1 MKLWYQFPAKRW
13 DQALP
18 LGNGRLGAM
27 VFGGIEKEH
36 IQLNED
42 TLWGGSYVDR
52 HNPDALEALPKIR
65 AYILN
70 DQIAEAE
77 RLAKYALTA
86 TPQSERPYQS
96 MGDLLITFY
105 GKHIVNPNEEFVPMF
120 GASLD
125 PEKQPDTYERS
136 LALDEAIARTRFTKG
151 EDVHEREVFIS
162 YPDDVLVIHLKAE
175 GSEKLHFDCAFDR
188 RRNLDHA
195 WKVDDHTIAYDG
207 STGENAI
214 SFTGMMTAVLKEG
227 KASTIGEHLII
238 EEAPEVTLLFTAA
251 TSFRFEDTEAAC
263 REILAKAA
271 VKDYETLKTAHIAD
285 YKALFDRVSLS
296 FGADEKENVPTDE
309 RLALVR
315 DGATDPGL
323 VAMYYQYG
331 RYLMIACSR
340 PDSMPANLQG
350 IWCDSFFPI
359 WDSKYTININTEMNY
374 WPVETAGLAEC
385 HLPLFDLLER
395 MKPHGQETARRMYGC
410 RGFVAHH
417 NTDLYADTAPQD
429 MVVSSTYWP
438 MGAAWLST
446 HIMEHYAYTRDLE
459 FLKEHYDTLY
469 QAVLFFKDF
478 LIEDEQGRLVTCPSI
493 SPENTFILENGTFGR
508 LTAGPAMDNQIL
520 TLLFDQFM
528 EASAILERDADL
540 RAEVLAMKDRLPKSG
555 IGRYGQL
562 MEWRNDYAEAEPGHR
577 HVSQLFGVYPG
588 NLFTVEDTP
597 DLIKAAQATLERRL
611 AHGGGHTG
619 WSRAWIILLWDRFRD
634 GNKVLENIEAL
645 FRQCTY
651 DNLMDN
657 HPLGRGSVFQIDGN
671 FGATAGI
678 TEMLVQNYGGR
689 VVLLPALPDALP
701 EGCLKG
707 LRLRGNASLDLSWKD
722 GKVQKCIIKA
732 DQPWQAV
739 LCIDGDEK
747 LITLEAGETYDAVC

>member
-1 MKLWYQFPAKRW
+1 MKIFYRSPAERW

-42 TLWGGSYVDR
+42 TVWGGSYVDR
-52 HNPDALEALPKIR
+52 HNPDAFEALPKIR
-65 AYILN
+65 SYILN

-96 MGDLLITFY
+96 LGDILITFY
-105 GKHIVNPNEEFVPMF
+105 GKHIVNPNETFVSMM

-125 PEKQPDTYERS
+125 PDKRPDCYERS
-136 LALDEAIARTRFTKG
+136 LSLDEAIARTAFAKG
-151 EDVHEREVFIS
+151 ADKHEREIFIS
-162 YPDDVLVIHLKAE
+162 YPDDVLVMHFKTE
-175 GSEKLHFDCAFDR
+175 GSENLHFDCAFDR
-188 RRNLDHA
+188 RRNLNHA

-214 SFTGMMTAVLKEG
+214 RFTGMMTAVAPEG
-227 KASTIGEHLII
+227 RISTIGEHLIV
-238 EEAPEVTLLFTAA
+238 EDAPEVTLLFTAA
-251 TSFRFEDTEAAC
+251 TSFRFEDPEQTC
-263 REILAKAA
+263 RDILARASAKS
-271 VKDYETLKTAHIAD
+271 YETLKAAHIAD
-285 YKALFDRVSLS
+285 HQALFSRVALS
-296 FGADEKENVPTDE
+296 FGEDAKEEIPTDV
-309 RLALVR
+309 RLQQVR
-315 DGATDPGL
+315 DGEHDTGL
-323 VAMYYQYG
+323 VALYYQYG
-331 RYLMIACSR
+331 RYLMIASSR
-340 PDSMPANLQG
+340 PGSMPANLQG
-350 IWCDSFFPI
+350 IWCDSFLPI

-374 WPVETAGLAEC
+374 WPAETAGLSEC

-417 NTDLYADTAPQD
+417 NTDIYADTAPQD
-429 MVVSSTYWP
+429 MAISATYWP

-446 HIMEHYAYTRDLE
+446 HIMEHYAYTQDLD
-459 FLKEHYDTLY
+459 FLKAHYDTLY

-520 TLLFDQFM
+520 TVLFDQFIL
-528 EASAILERDADL
+528 ASTLLDKDADM
-540 RAEVLAMKDRLPKSG
+540 RSEVEAMKSRLPKTQ
-555 IGRYGQL
+555 IGQYGQI

-577 HVSQLFGVYPG
+577 HVSQLFAVYPG
-588 NLFTVEDTP
+588 NLITAEDTP
-597 DLIKAAQATLERRL
+597 DLIKAAQTTLERRL
-611 AHGGGHTG
+611 ANGGGHTG
-619 WSRAWIILLWDRFRD
+619 WSRAWIILLWDRFRN
-634 GNKVLENIEAL
+634 GNKALENIEAL
-645 FRQCTY
+645 FKQCTY

-657 HPLGRGSVFQIDGN
+657 HPLGKGSVFQIDGN
-671 FGATAGI
+671 FGGAAGI

-689 VVLLPALPDALP
+689 VVLLPALPETLP
-701 EGCLKG
+701 EGCLQG
-707 LRLRGNASLDLSWKD
+707 LRLRGNASLDLTWKD
-722 GKVQKCIIKA
+722 GKVEACTITA
-732 DQPWQAV
+732 DQPWQGV
-739 LCIDGDEK
+739 LCVNGEEK
-747 LITLEAGETYDAVC
+747 QITLESGETYHAVV